1 LVVKSSK
8 VKHVLVVANRT
19 ASTARLL
26 DEIARRA
33 NQEPTR
39 FTLLIPDV
47 PNRKAADWTLEIA
60 LTLLRRARG
69 PVDHLVGGPDPFTAV
84 QEAVRAHEFDEI
96 IISTLPK
103 ATSKSLL
110 RDLIHRVE
118 TLGLPVSA
126 VVPRTAKVEI
136 EDRPEVTIGLAG
148 MPSPPPS
155 GARPGGAERRA

>member
-1 LVVKSSK
+1 MESSK
-8 VKHVLVVANRT
+8 QRHVLVVANRT
-19 ASTARLL
+19 ASTPRLL

-47 PNRKAADWTLEIA
+47 PNRKAADWTLEMA
-60 LTLLRRARG
+60 LPLLRRAARG

-103 ATSKSLL
+103 ATSKWLR
-110 RDLIHRVE
+110 RDLIHRVG

-126 VVPRTAKVEI
+126 VVPRTAKVGI
-136 EDRPEVTIGLAG
+136 EDRAEIAPFAG
-148 MPSPPPS
+148 
-155 GARPGGAERRA
+155 GGIP

>member
-1 LVVKSSK
+1 MESSK

-19 ASTARLL
+19 VSTARLL

-60 LTLLRRARG
+60 LPLLRRAARG

-103 ATSKSLL
+103 ATSKWLR

-126 VVPRTAKVEI
+126 VVPRTAKVGI

>member
-1 LVVKSSK
+1 LVVESSK

-19 ASTARLL
+19 ASTPRLL

-33 NQEPTR
+33 DQEPTR

-60 LTLLRRARG
+60 LPLLRRAARG

-103 ATSKSLL
+103 ATSKWLR
-110 RDLIHRVE
+110 RDLIHRVGA
-118 TLGLPVSA
+118 LGLPVSA
-126 VVPRTAKVEI
+126 VVPRRARVPL
-136 EDRPEVTIGLAG
+136 EDSPEKMAAFLGGGG
-148 MPSPPPS
+148 MP
-155 GARPGGAERRA
+155 